1 MMEVVQCPY
10 CQGSAVVKHGTASNG
25 KARYRCRQD
34 KACGRTVI
42 RTYAYRGGLPAG
54 KQQIVEMTFKGSG
67 VRDIARGLQV
77 GPSTVLKE

>member
-1 MMEVVQCPY
+1 MMAMEVVQCPY

-42 RTYAYRGGLPAG
+42 RTYAYR
-54 KQQIVEMTFKGSG
+54 
-67 VRDIARGLQV
+67 
-77 GPSTVLKE
+77 